1 MDGKPREGSELQSS
15 MRDVGERALRRLAEM
30 LEARPVALRAL
41 QEFPLHPRVEID
53 MAISIPPH
61 IDALV
66 PLSGF
71 VTGYGS
77 DWNRWEEATAAKV
90 RALAAEVAT
99 LEHPVLARFIV
110 DSSLELSREQ
120 VVDSQFQRSMIE
132 IGELVDDPLD
142 LLVQLESL
150 DAPWECRGHLI
161 EKIAVEQVPGWEET
175 HSTYIDRD
183 DSWPAVLLALRL
195 PVSDISKADAV
206 RRIDGRHLNGI
217 EFLIMRNE
225 LDEPT

>member
-1 MDGKPREGSELQSS
+1 
-15 MRDVGERALRRLAEM
+15 
-30 LEARPVALRAL
+30 
-41 QEFPLHPRVEID
+41 
-53 MAISIPPH
+53 
-61 IDALV
+61 
-66 PLSGF
+66 
-71 VTGYGS
+71 
-77 DWNRWEEATAAKV
+77 
-90 RALAAEVAT
+90 
-99 LEHPVLARFIV
+99 
-110 DSSLELSREQ
+110 
-120 VVDSQFQRSMIE
+120 MIE

-150 DAPWECRGHLI
+150 DAPWECCSQFVER
-161 EKIAVEQVPGWEET
+161 IAVEQVPGWEET
-175 HSTYIDRD
+175 LSTYIDRD